1 MLQPRYPQLSFDGFT
16 LDLKRGCLFGR
27 EGGEVRLRPKA
38 FEVLRYLA
46 ENSGRLIAKEELIG
60 SVWPDTAV
68 TNDSLVQC
76 LIEVRRALG
85 NEGQHLVKTVPR
97 RGYIFQA
104 PVTVRPVVDDESPDV
119 DASGARPPVK
129 VTRLAVLPFRL
140 LKADGDIDFLSYS
153 LADAITS
160 SLAGF
165 QSLVVRSSLA
175 TMRYGMEQ
183 ALDVRRAASE
193 LDVDLMLTGTLL
205 RSSEDLRVS
214 VELIETDTSRTVW
227 SQVARVSLGDIFELQ
242 DSLARRIVSD
252 LPLTPGDRERI
263 ASRDVARDARA
274 YELFL
279 RANRH
284 AIESNTWRLA
294 HSLYEECLQQDPTF
308 APAWARLGHIRHLLG
323 KYNPGMDRERV
334 HAAAES
340 ALTCALE
347 LNPNLSVAHLYLS
360 KLQTDLG
367 RAEES
372 MALLLRR
379 ARIGRAEPEIL
390 AGLVHACRYCG
401 LLNASVAAHDLATR
415 LDPSTVTSVLYS
427 YFALGRYEQALEA
440 GSRSA
445 DTLDGIILNMLGR
458 AAEAQAAAVREEERF
473 ASHELK
479 STFYS
484 AVRAI
489 LEKRLDDARVVLTR
503 RAASHIMDGEAT
515 YHTMRLRAL
524 LGDRNEALDLLER
537 SIAMGFFCVPLFD
550 RDPWLASV
558 RGETR
563 FVELMQQARVRHEAA
578 LARFDRENGPA
589 VLGIDAVGKTYAA
602 APGSAPSDYMG
613 P

>member
-1 MLQPRYPQLSFDGFT
+1 MLQPRDTQLSFDGFT
-16 LDLKRGCLFGR
+16 LDLKRGCLVGR
-27 EGGEVRLRPKA
+27 EGREVRLRPKS
-38 FEVLRYLA
+38 FDVLRYLT

-68 TNDSLVQC
+68 TDDSLVQC

-85 NEGQHLVKTVPR
+85 DEGQHLVKTVPR

-104 PVTVRPVVDDESPDV
+104 AVTVRPVIDHESPEV
-119 DASGARPPVK
+119 DASETRLPVK

-140 LKADGDIDFLSYS
+140 LKADSDVDFLGYS

-160 SLAGF
+160 SLAGY
-165 QSLVVRSSLA
+165 QSLVVRSSVA

-205 RSSEDLRVS
+205 RSSDDLRIS
-214 VELIETDTSRTVW
+214 VELIEADSSKTVW
-227 SQVARVSLGDIFELQ
+227 SHVARVSLRDIFELQ
-242 DSLARRIVSD
+242 DSLARRIVSE
-252 LPLTPGDRERI
+252 LPLPPGDRERM
-263 ASRDVARDARA
+263 ASRDVPRDARA

-284 AIESNTWRLA
+284 AMESNTWRLA

-323 KYNPGMDRERV
+323 KYNAGADRERV

-367 RAEES
+367 RAEDS

-379 ARIGRAEPEIL
+379 ARSGRAEPEIL

-401 LLNASVAAHDLATR
+401 LLDASVAAHDLAMR

-427 YFALGRYEQALEA
+427 YFAFGRYELALEA
-440 GSRSA
+440 GTRSA
-445 DTLDGIILNMLGR
+445 DTLDGIVLHMLGR

-484 AVRAI
+484 AMRAI
-489 LEKRLDDARVVLTR
+489 LENRLDDARVVLTR
-503 RAASHIMDGEAT
+503 RAASHVMDGEAT
-515 YHTMRLRAL
+515 YHTMRLRAF
-524 LGDRNEALDLLER
+524 LGDRDEALDLLER
-537 SIAMGFFCVPLFD
+537 SIGQGFFCMPFFD
-550 RDPWLASV
+550 RDPWLVSV
-558 RGETR
+558 RGEMR
-563 FVELMQQARVRHEAA
+563 FVELMQQARARHEAA
-578 LARFDRENGPA
+578 VTRFHSENGSA
-589 VLGIDAVGKTYAA
+589 VLGIAA
-602 APGSAPSDYMG
+602 SPKIS
-613 P
+613 